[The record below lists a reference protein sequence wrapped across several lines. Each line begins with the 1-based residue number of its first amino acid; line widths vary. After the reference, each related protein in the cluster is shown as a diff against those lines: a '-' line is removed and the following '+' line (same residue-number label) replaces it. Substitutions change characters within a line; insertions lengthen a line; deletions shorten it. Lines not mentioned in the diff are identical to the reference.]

1 MIEFESCLGFGMFF
15 ILQTKFELNSLVF
28 IGVFAPTRRGLE
40 DLTNL
45 SLSQVHIALDK
56 EDSAWG

>member
-1 MIEFESCLGFGMFF
+1 MIECESRLGFNVFF
-15 ILQTKFELNSLVF
+15 ILQTKFELNSSVF
-28 IGVFAPTRRGLE
+28 IGVFTPTRRGLR

-45 SLSQVHIALDK
+45 SHSRLQIVLDK

>member
-1 MIEFESCLGFGMFF
+1 VFF

-28 IGVFAPTRRGLE
+28 IGVVAPMHKGLG
-40 DLTNL
+40 DLTNI
-45 SLSQVHIALDK
+45 SLSQLQISLDK